1 MFDKITRPRAVAQTT
16 ARMETPSPDADFE
29 KSSHTQRPSLFR
41 SSTCACGGSCPVC
54 RAKSGGLKISQPN
67 DPSEIQADQIAGRI
81 LRMPSR
87 KDASASD
94 LPSMSLAH
102 TLHRKAL
109 PSTGAIPSQSP
120 RHVQNA
126 MGSGGHPLDAQTRS
140 FFESRMDYDLSGVRV
155 YTDSAAGQSAHAVSA
170 RAYSLGSNI
179 VFGKGEYRPE
189 TDSGRRLIAHELAHT
204 IRQNGQI
211 NRQVDMDAG
220 APDPRD
226 ADVPI
231 AGVPQQPSTE
241 SRTTPEPAPPRP
253 QSICGPDIT
262 STLSALYS
270 SIEAYFR
277 PLSSFQ
283 KRRSCMALDVDS
295 PFAWV
300 NPIMAWDTRE
310 LFLPD
315 TGFLDSYF
323 TSSSCGSPRDAGCS
337 TDPTRH
343 LCETAGTCGNSVVVG
358 GKCMLAGTANYGTY
372 GKMFKLCHDEFSP
385 DFPRWDMRAMI
396 NLFKALSLDDP
407 EPPREMATAVFDGA
421 FPTLPAATENR
432 GYCTGRCGRT
442 HSGSFD
448 FVWEPYRPR

>member
-1 MFDKITRPRAVAQTT
+1 
-16 ARMETPSPDADFE
+16 
-29 KSSHTQRPSLFR
+29 
-41 SSTCACGGSCPVC
+41 
-54 RAKSGGLKISQPN
+54 
-67 DPSEIQADQIAGRI
+67 
-81 LRMPSR
+81 
-87 KDASASD
+87 
-94 LPSMSLAH
+94 
-102 TLHRKAL
+102 
-109 PSTGAIPSQSP
+109 
-120 RHVQNA
+120 
-126 MGSGGHPLDAQTRS
+126 
-140 FFESRMDYDLSGVRV
+140 
-155 YTDSAAGQSAHAVSA
+155 VSA